1 MKTTM
6 TAPVLKCVKREERE
20 KDGFSSF
27 KEWVEAPNHIYIGHN
42 IRKYLND
49 FIKKDSIW
57 CNPFITFDLGR
68 EEKIEY
74 YEAFLR
80 CNPHLL
86 EQLNELENKVL
97 GCWCENIELCHGQ
110 VLVNLYIEKFGEEKY
125 DVKEMGDMED
135 SGEKERKRMKIDD
148 LMKKD
153 KKHYA
158 WINMK
163 I

>member
-1 MKTTM
+1 MKASMTT
-6 TAPVLKCVKREERE
+6 PVLKSVKREERE

-27 KEWVEAPNHIYIGHN
+27 KEWVETPNHIYIGHN

-49 FIKKDSIW
+49 FKKKDSIW
-57 CNPFITFDLGR
+57 CNPFMTFDLDR
-68 EEKIEY
+68 VEKKEY

-80 CNPHLL
+80 CNPHLM

-97 GCWCENIELCHGQ
+97 GCWCENIELCHGR
-110 VLVNLYIEKFGEEKY
+110 VLVNLYIEKFGEGKY
-125 DVKEMGDMED
+125 VVEEMEDMEN
-135 SGEKERKRMKIDD
+135 SGEKERKRLKIDD

-153 KKHYA
+153 KKHFS

>member
-1 MKTTM
+1 MKASMTT
-6 TAPVLKCVKREERE
+6 PVLKSVKREERE

-27 KEWVEAPNHIYIGHN
+27 KEWVETPNHIYIGHN

-49 FIKKDSIW
+49 FKKKDSIW
-57 CNPFITFDLGR
+57 CNPFMTFDLDR
-68 EEKIEY
+68 VEKKEY

-80 CNPHLL
+80 CNPHLM

-97 GCWCENIELCHGQ
+97 GCWCENIELCHGR
-110 VLVNLYIEKFGEEKY
+110 VLVNLYIEKFGEGKY
-125 DVKEMGDMED
+125 AVEEMEDMEN
-135 SGEKERKRMKIDD
+135 SGEKERKRLKIDD

-153 KKHYA
+153 KKHYS